1 MVVRV
6 LSSRRGDAPLPILS
20 SVIFI
25 EACVEP
31 MGVVTVMPM
40 SPGAAFGAT
49 RIGISTS
56 VGFPANGLV
65 SMPGLSN
72 LIVAPTRFFPR
83 SLSIVEVPA
92 DTESGETSVTC
103 GCICSRVPRVTESVM
118 SMPGLFSNMDTTPS
132 SSML

>member
-1 MVVRV
+1 MQNPPDSAATPTIPSGHDVGAVVAMVVRV

-65 SMPGLSN
+65 SMPGRLN
-72 LIVAPTRFFPR
+72 LTVAPTRFFHG
-83 SLSIVEVPA
+83 A
-92 DTESGETSVTC
+92 
-103 GCICSRVPRVTESVM
+103 
-118 SMPGLFSNMDTTPS
+118 
-132 SSML
+132 